1 MTVREFA
8 AAKVNLFLHV
18 LGRRPD
24 GYHELDSLVVFASV
38 GDDIE
43 LSMHHEHVISVEG
56 PFADAVPHDESNLAM
71 QAARQLG
78 ETMGRPD
85 GVHIRITKNLPV
97 AAGLGGGSADAAAV
111 LRGLGRLWEVGPSMA
126 FPSVAQTLGADVPV
140 CLHSR
145 AARIGGIGETV
156 EPIQIETPLALVL
169 VNCGTALATP
179 DVFAACSTYG
189 GAAPDLTD
197 AGIAAWVRAGRN
209 DLEGPAMSLADG
221 VAESLKELRGQA
233 GCGVA
238 RLSGSGATCFGLFK
252 DMTAAQKAAAALGAA
267 HPDWWVVAAHAR

>member
-1 MTVREFA
+1 MTIREFA

-18 LGRRPD
+18 LGRRAD
-24 GYHELDSLVVFASV
+24 GYHDLDSLVVFASI

-43 LSMHHEHVISVEG
+43 LSAHHEHVITVEG

-71 QAARQLG
+71 QAVRQLG
-78 ETMGRPD
+78 ETLGRPD

-111 LRGLGRLWEVGPSMA
+111 LRGLGRLWDVGPSMA

-140 CLHSR
+140 CLRSR
-145 AARIGGIGETV
+145 AARISGIGETV

-169 VNCGTALATP
+169 VNCGSALATP

-189 GAAPDLTD
+189 AAAPDLTD
-197 AGIAAWVRAGRN
+197 ADIAAWVRAGRN
-209 DLEGPAMSLADG
+209 DLEGPAMSLAAG
-221 VAESLKELRGQA
+221 VGRSLGALREQT
-233 GCGVA
+233 GCEVA
-238 RLSGSGATCFGLFK
+238 RLSGSGATCFGLFE
-252 DMTAAQKAAAALGAA
+252 DMTAARSAAEAIAAAR
-267 HPDWWVVAAHAR
+267 PDWWVVAAHAH